1 MITDILICL
10 LAAIL
15 GGFFMRLRGMD
26 LGISTTF
33 NRVMIAVVFGLT
45 GLACGLPWPYAV
57 AVILTS
63 FAAAILGWGAHQ
75 RMHRD
80 VYHQPMDHI
89 ELVTRW
95 MPKVFGVWRDDWS
108 VARKTLYQITGM
120 STVGLAKQSLVS
132 LPILFWSPWAG
143 VIIALSG
150 LAWGPVY
157 WLGWQT
163 NRLWGMDWHETWA
176 AWDGRPILG
185 HLRSGGEWGEVF
197 IGVWWFGVAAAALSF
212 WGV

>member
-63 FAAAILGWGAHQ
+63 FAAAILGWG
-75 RMHRD
+75 
-80 VYHQPMDHI
+80 HI
-89 ELVTRW
+89 NECTAT
-95 MPKVFGVWRDDWS
+95 F
-108 VARKTLYQITGM
+108 IT
-120 STVGLAKQSLVS
+120 SL
-132 LPILFWSPWAG
+132 W
-143 VIIALSG
+143 IISS
-150 LAWGPVY
+150 W
-157 WLGWQT
+157 
-163 NRLWGMDWHETWA
+163 
-176 AWDGRPILG
+176 
-185 HLRSGGEWGEVF
+185 
-197 IGVWWFGVAAAALSF
+197 
-212 WGV
+212 